1 MKSVTTRPLLAA
13 LAGAAVLGLLVP
25 TALAHGGGEGG
36 HGGHGGMEMTD
47 ADKPRPEEEYP
58 LTYFAHPDHKTAIY
72 AHIALMVLAWVFMLP
87 VGVMLSIARSR
98 YRLLAQFAFLVTN
111 VGGMLVGI
119 VYNASTPDLYPNN
132 AHHKLGWVVTWLVGA
147 QFVIG
152 LLASV
157 AGVFKKKQSD
167 GSSRERQGFMPVST
181 QAMEE
186 HNSHIK
192 PADNDDYRFSNDSGQ
207 GTEPSSDALRSSSR
221 SSSPGDVSRQ
231 PLALHDVD
239 LHTKEYDDGDDSYD
253 VDSHSGSEPL
263 GPMLPA
269 SGKAVSTI
277 QKIAGKISERFW
289 KVLILAYNVVDR
301 AILPLGFVALCTGI
315 VTYGRFFEG
324 AGIFNGLAHWI
335 KGGIFFWL
343 GIFTLG
349 RWAGCFGEVGWAWNV
364 RPKQTGQKWRPSAEF
379 VESALIFTYGATNIF
394 LEHLGHWG
402 GAWSA
407 SDLEHFSI
415 TVLFIGGGLCG
426 MLIESVRIRDLLN
439 TTVTDAAG
447 VSEEPR
453 QQHHFH
459 DVEVEDSDRRE
470 PETYSFSINPIPAL
484 VILLLGIM
492 MSSHT
497 QDSMISSMVHK
508 QWGNLLTGAS
518 FARGFTY
525 VITYLKPPRSVYPS
539 RPPTELLAAFGLISG
554 GIIFMASASD
564 TVSGMIHYQLDAMFM
579 YTVTMGLVGL
589 LMAWVILCI
598 ALKGWAVRKETG
610 RYRK

>member
-1 MKSVTTRPLLAA
+1 M
-13 LAGAAVLGLLVP
+13 
-25 TALAHGGGEGG
+25 
-36 HGGHGGMEMTD
+36 
-47 ADKPRPEEEYP
+47 
-58 LTYFAHPDHKTAIY
+58 
-72 AHIALMVLAWVFMLP
+72 
-87 VGVMLSIARSR
+87 
-98 YRLLAQFAFLVTN
+98 
-111 VGGMLVGI
+111 
-119 VYNASTPDLYPNN
+119 
-132 AHHKLGWVVTWLVGA
+132 
-147 QFVIG
+147 
-152 LLASV
+152 
-157 AGVFKKKQSD
+157 
-167 GSSRERQGFMPVST
+167 
-181 QAMEE
+181 
-186 HNSHIK
+186 
-192 PADNDDYRFSNDSGQ
+192 
-207 GTEPSSDALRSSSR
+207 
-221 SSSPGDVSRQ
+221 
-231 PLALHDVD
+231 
-239 LHTKEYDDGDDSYD
+239 
-253 VDSHSGSEPL
+253 
-263 GPMLPA
+263 
-269 SGKAVSTI
+269 
-277 QKIAGKISERFW
+277 
-289 KVLILAYNVVDR
+289 
-301 AILPLGFVALCTGI
+301 
-315 VTYGRFFEG
+315 
-324 AGIFNGLAHWI
+324 
-335 KGGIFFWL
+335 
-343 GIFTLG
+343 
-349 RWAGCFGEVGWAWNV
+349 